1 MVAATVVVTG
11 TVVTTGAVA
20 ATTVEV
26 VANAVD
32 VVAEAIVEVVANAV
46 DVVAEA
52 IVEGGR
58 VSNVGPAFV
67 DVHPAR
73 APTLSA
79 DVTTTRRN
87 ARPRRGIV
95 RTGTMDKGRSFRRSL
110 TVLPPVPWGRRARP
124 FPDRTFTLP
133 LPPPYASTCLHV
145 REQ

>member
-20 ATTVEV
+20 ATT
-26 VANAVD
+26 
-32 VVAEAIVEVVANAV
+32 VEVVANAV